1 MTDESQQDRT
11 EGSGTVPKGKDFGS
25 RKLELIPLVEGRK
38 GGDGGDSSSATLMRT
53 PTTTVVIDTGS
64 EGAREELLRSVQS
77 IELNAEKVNVMVA
90 TRIDPLFNGND
101 DIFVNALQHLRK
113 DEWSLVPPGP
123 RRKIAIAD
131 RFHWID
137 RYLKIEVI
145 NEPEPGNLVLL
156 LHVPNKEELLGQSA
170 AEFAGMIIGISGP
183 CIHSENDP
191 GIADILKRL
200 RREGRT
206 KRFGQT
212 FDITNIEELL
222 EYCDYIIPAFGPM
235 FKVIP

>member
-1 MTDESQQDRT
+1 MTDESQQLRT
-11 EGSGTVPKGKDFGS
+11 EGSFTAPRGKDFGS

-38 GGDGGDSSSATLMRT
+38 GGKEGDSSSATLMRT

-64 EGAREELLRSVQS
+64 AEAREELLESIQR

-101 DIFVNALQHLRK
+101 DIFVNALQHLMK
-113 DEWSLVPPGP
+113 EEWSLVPPGP

-145 NEPEPGNLVLL
+145 NEPKPGNLVLL
-156 LHVPNKEELLGQSA
+156 LHVPKKEELLGQSA

-183 CIHSENDP
+183 CITSEKDP
-191 GIADILKRL
+191 WIKDILDGL
-200 RREGRT
+200 RKKGRT

-212 FDITNIEELL
+212 YEISNREELL